1 MDANKK
7 SLTPGEFSMIKQG
20 TTVGPKMAPR
30 RAIPY
35 ILHPPAGHWIEH
47 PLKKS
52 IQKFEIID
60 GYFIYLREQIYRE
73 WAIIKFSLFYF

>member
-7 SLTPGEFSMIKQG
+7 SLTPWNFQG
-20 TTVGPKMAPR
+20 YPWLSSQSQRVSWR
-30 RAIPY
+30 DIPY
-35 ILHPPAGHWIEH
+35 IINLPSGHWIDP

-73 WAIIKFSLFYF
+73 WAKIKFSFFFF